1 MYYKRNEPFRY
12 TFGQPVEAV
21 IESFIQDEEQE
32 LISNGQWEASILD
45 ISPSGMK
52 IVSSANI
59 TPSEDLQIHVSFTLN
74 ETQLEMHG
82 NISWKKSL
90 GQHFEYGILENNSSQ
105 IKDVLISELKVYS
118 KSHSQK
124 R

>member
-21 IESFIQDEEQE
+21 IESFIQGEEQE

-59 TPSEDLQIHVSFTLN
+59 APSEDLQIHVFFTLN
-74 ETQLEMHG
+74 EAQLEMHG

-90 GQHFEYGILENNSSQ
+90 GQNFEYGILENNSSQ